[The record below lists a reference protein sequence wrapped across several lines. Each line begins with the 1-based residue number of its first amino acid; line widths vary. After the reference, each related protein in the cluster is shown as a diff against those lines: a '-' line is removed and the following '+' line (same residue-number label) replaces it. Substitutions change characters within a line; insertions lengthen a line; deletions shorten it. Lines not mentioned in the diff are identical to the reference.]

1 MKYKATLHK
10 AYAADLP
17 QVNCYPQQLN
27 QVFMNILVN
36 AAQAIQKQGEIRI
49 ATRESAGF
57 IEIVISDTGQGI
69 PEENLS
75 RIFDPF
81 FTSKEVGKGTGLG
94 LNVAYNIIKK
104 HQGSINVQSE
114 VGIGATFTVRIP
126 VNGPETS
133 RP

>member
-1 MKYKATLHK
+1 M
-10 AYAADLP
+10 ADLP

-36 AAQAIQKQGEIRI
+36 AAQAVEKQGEIRI
-49 ATRESAGF
+49 ATRESAGVV
-57 IEIVISDTGQGI
+57 EIVISDTGQGI